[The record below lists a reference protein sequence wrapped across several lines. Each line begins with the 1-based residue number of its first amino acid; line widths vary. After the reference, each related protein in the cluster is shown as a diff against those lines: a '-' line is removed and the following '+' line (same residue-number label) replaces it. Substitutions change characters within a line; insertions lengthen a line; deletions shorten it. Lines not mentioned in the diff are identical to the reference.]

1 MRYRFGAYTLDTQ
14 CHQLRQDGRR
24 VPLRPK
30 VLHVLTY
37 LLEHR
42 DTVVSKDALIV
53 QVWPGQSISDETL
66 STCITAARRAVGD
79 SGQAQ
84 QVIQTRHSHGY
95 RFVATVTLCDLPPAD
110 QMPRVSLPT
119 DAPGEPGQEWPSRV
133 DGMTAHATS
142 IAALPPPALSPLQQ
156 SLAGEQKWSPSWSV
170 SSRPSRHCRRGRSD
184 RQRRYD
190 TRRCR
195 RCAPLPWKPSRGMRG
210 PSSPCRMM
218 DA

>member
-14 CHQLRQDGRR
+14 CYELRQDGRR

-42 DTVVSKDALIV
+42 DTVVSKDVLIA

-95 RFVATVTLCDLPPAD
+95 RFVAAVTLGDCPPAD
-110 QMPRVSLPT
+110 QKPLPSLPT
-119 DAPGEPGQEWPSRV
+119 DAWEESGQGRPPLA

-142 IAALPPPALSPLQQ
+142 IAALPPPPPPHPQG
-156 SLAGEQKWSPSWSV
+156 SLAGEQKMV
-170 SSRPSRHCRRGRSD
+170 TVLVC
-184 RQRRYD
+184 
-190 TRRCR
+190 
-195 RCAPLPWKPSRGMRG
+195 
-210 PSSPCRMM
+210 
-218 DA
+218 

>member
-14 CHQLRQDGRR
+14 CYELRQDGRR

-42 DTVVSKDALIV
+42 DAVVSKDALIA

-95 RFVATVTLCDLPPAD
+95 RFVAAVTLCDLPPAD
-110 QMPRVSLPT
+110 QMPRASLPT
-119 DAPGEPGQEWPSRV
+119 DASGEPGQERPSRV
-133 DGMTAHATS
+133 DGVAAHAAS
-142 IAALPPPALSPLQQ
+142 MVLSLRHLPPPA
-156 SLAGEQKWSPSWSV
+156 GI
-170 SSRPSRHCRRGRSD
+170 
-184 RQRRYD
+184 
-190 TRRCR
+190 
-195 RCAPLPWKPSRGMRG
+195 
-210 PSSPCRMM
+210 PCRGTENGHRPGLSARAARAAAVG
-218 DA
+218 DAATGSGGTAPGDADVVHPCLGGNPGV

>member
-14 CHQLRQDGRR
+14 CYELRQDGRH

-42 DTVVSKDALIV
+42 DIVVSKDVLIA
-53 QVWPGQSISDETL
+53 QVWPEQSISDETL

-95 RFVATVTLCDLPPAD
+95 RFVAAVTLGDCPPAD
-110 QMPRVSLPT
+110 QMPLPSLPT
-119 DAPGEPGQEWPSRV
+119 DAWEESGQGRPPSR
-133 DGMTAHATS
+133 M
-142 IAALPPPALSPLQQ
+142 
-156 SLAGEQKWSPSWSV
+156 EWE
-170 SSRPSRHCRRGRSD
+170 
-184 RQRRYD
+184 
-190 TRRCR
+190 
-195 RCAPLPWKPSRGMRG
+195 
-210 PSSPCRMM
+210 
-218 DA
+218 

>member
-14 CHQLRQDGRR
+14 SHQFRQDGRR
-24 VPLRPK
+24 VPLRPP

-110 QMPRVSLPT
+110 QMPQVL
-119 DAPGEPGQEWPSRV
+119 A
-133 DGMTAHATS
+133 AHRRPRRAR
-142 IAALPPPALSPLQQ
+142 AGGALPRGWNDCSRHIDSCSPAASHFPHCSNPL
-156 SLAGEQKWSPSWSV
+156 LGNKKWSPSWSV

-184 RQRRYD
+184 R
-190 TRRCR
+190 
-195 RCAPLPWKPSRGMRG
+195 
-210 PSSPCRMM
+210 
-218 DA
+218 

>member
-14 CHQLRQDGRR
+14 CYELRQDGRR

-42 DTVVSKDALIV
+42 DTVVSKDALIA

-95 RFVATVTLCDLPPAD
+95 RFVAAVTLCDLPPAD
-110 QMPRVSLPT
+110 QMPLPSLPT
-119 DAPGEPGQEWPSRV
+119 DAWEESGQGRPPSR
-133 DGMTAHATS
+133 M
-142 IAALPPPALSPLQQ
+142 
-156 SLAGEQKWSPSWSV
+156 E
-170 SSRPSRHCRRGRSD
+170 
-184 RQRRYD
+184 
-190 TRRCR
+190 
-195 RCAPLPWKPSRGMRG
+195 
-210 PSSPCRMM
+210 
-218 DA
+218 